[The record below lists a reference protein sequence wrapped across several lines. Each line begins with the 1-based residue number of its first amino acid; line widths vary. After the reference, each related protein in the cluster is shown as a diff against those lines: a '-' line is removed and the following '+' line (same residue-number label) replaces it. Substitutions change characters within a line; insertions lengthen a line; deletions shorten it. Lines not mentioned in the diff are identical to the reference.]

1 MDIRGPDRA
10 SNAPCCLDLLRGHL
24 RLFVGFFIGLDS
36 RPHPR
41 IAGCR
46 GDDLFMAA
54 GSASGSI
61 CDLPSFRRSSRVI
74 DLHRRIRRHHRNRND
89 LVVACSEQ
97 QVLKW
102 TIGAGD
108 PIDQQLMRIQI
119 ETHADLRAAPRR
131 LYRGE
136 RRIDI
141 TEIVD
146 QWYGPGYR
154 YVKVKA
160 HDNSVYILRFDEIC
174 DHWELIMFCAA
185 SAQAWQRK
193 YHDLARSA
201 QSCQ

>member
-1 MDIRGPDRA
+1 
-10 SNAPCCLDLLRGHL
+10 LDLLRGHL

-54 GSASGSI
+54 GSGSGSI

>member
-1 MDIRGPDRA
+1 MDIRRPNRA
-10 SNAPCCLDLLRGHL
+10 SNALCCLDLLRGHL
-24 RLFVGFFIGLDS
+24 RLSIGVLFGLDS
-36 RPHPR
+36 RAHPR
-41 IAGCR
+41 IGGCS

-54 GSASGSI
+54 GSGSGSI
-61 CDLPSFRRSSRVI
+61 WYLPSFRRSSGVI
-74 DLHRRIRRHHRNRND
+74 DLHRCIRRHHRNRID

-108 PIDQQLMRIQI
+108 PVDQFMRIQI
-119 ETHADLRAAPRR
+119 EAHADLKAAPRR

-141 TEIVD
+141 LEIVD

-154 YVKVKA
+154 SVKVKA
-160 HDNSVYILRFDEIC
+160 HDNSVYILWFDEVC

-185 SAQAWQRK
+185 SAQTWQRK